1 MGNVVA
7 GVLVMAAAVFGASA
21 GAKLRGPGAFRR
33 FRAAIAGTGLVP
45 RAALPWVT
53 AALAA
58 TEAATAAGL
67 LAAAVLV
74 DTPASAGLVDT
85 PVSAGLVD
93 ASASAGVRAA
103 QAALAVA
110 AVLTAVLIAGV
121 AVVMRRGVATRCAC
135 FGAASGQ
142 PLGTT
147 HLVRNIVL
155 LALLLAGLAGSPFAS
170 NAAPTGAGA
179 AAVTALLT
187 AVVGGTVALVLIRWE
202 DLAALVLPMPGP
214 GLGSVPGPGPGPGLG
229 PAAQVGRRDR

>member
-1 MGNVVA
+1 MVNIVA
-7 GVLVMAAAVFGASA
+7 GVLVMAAAVFGAAA

-45 RAALPWVT
+45 RSALPWAT
-53 AALAA
+53 AALAV
-58 TEAATAAGL
+58 TEAGTAAGL
-67 LAAAVLV
+67 LAAA
-74 DTPASAGLVDT
+74 A
-85 PVSAGLVD
+85 LVD
-93 ASASAGVRAA
+93 ASTPAGVRAA

-121 AVVMRRGVATRCAC
+121 AVVMRRGVAARCAC

-170 NAAPTGAGA
+170 HATPTGAGVA
-179 AAVTALLT
+179 AITALLT
-187 AVVGGTVALVLIRWE
+187 AVAGGTVALVLIRWE
-202 DLAALVLPMPGP
+202 DLAALVLPMPGRW
-214 GLGSVPGPGPGPGLG
+214 
-229 PAAQVGRRDR
+229 PAAQAGAGPSIGPGRGDR

>member
-21 GAKLRGPGAFRR
+21 GAKLHRRSAFRR
-33 FRAAIAGTGLVP
+33 FRAAIAGIGLVP
-45 RAALPWVT
+45 RAALPWAT
-53 AALAA
+53 AGLAV
-58 TEAATAAGL
+58 TEAGTAAGL

-74 DTPASAGLVDT
+74 DAPA
-85 PVSAGLVD
+85 SAGLVD

-103 QAALAVA
+103 QVALAVA

-121 AVVMRRGVATRCAC
+121 AVVIRRGVAARCAC

-170 NAAPTGAGA
+170 HAAPTGAGA

-214 GLGSVPGPGPGPGLG
+214 VLG
-229 PAAQVGRRDR
+229 PAARVGARPGRGER